1 MKSNLVSHIINTT
14 TLIEG
19 FLTRNSFQNM
29 GNNTYVNKE
38 CSIKILKDCYEIE
51 FVDPDFGEVTMYTD
65 SLNIPQLAGVLSWH
79 SLIDRNYS
87 K

>member
-1 MKSNLVSHIINTT
+1 MKSNLVLHTMSVFTV
-14 TLIEG
+14 IEG

-29 GNNTYVNKE
+29 GNNTFVNKE
-38 CSIKILKDCYEIE
+38 CSVKVLKDCYEIE

-65 SLNIPQLAGVLSWH
+65 SLNIPQLAGTLSWH
-79 SLIDRNYS
+79 NLIDRNYS

>member
-1 MKSNLVSHIINTT
+1 MKSNPVLYTLNTVT
-14 TLIEG
+14 SIEG

-51 FVDPDFGEVTMYTD
+51 FVDVNLGEVIIYTD
-65 SLNIPQLAGVLSWH
+65 SLNIPQLAGMLTWYN
-79 SLIDRNYS
+79 LIDRNYS